1 MKRNPG
7 KTILVV
13 AGSLLVT
20 GSLVRADTLDVS
32 LTQATLSVVQGSTLV
47 AFDATVSNPST
58 SSGTIFLNGDSS
70 TTSSSLVSVDDTP
83 FFANSPLSLDPG
95 TSSGPFEIF
104 DVLLDPSLGPGV
116 YTGTFSILGG
126 ADGSAIGDVGDV
138 NFTVDIT
145 APVTAPE
152 PTTLLMLGTG
162 LLTLIFVRRRVAA
175 APPREPVSAC
185 SPEVTGG

>member
-7 KTILVV
+7 KTILVL
-13 AGSLLVT
+13 AGSLLAA
-20 GSLVRADTLDVS
+20 GSIVRADTLDVS
-32 LTQATLSVVQGSTLV
+32 LTQATLSVVQGTALV
-47 AFDATVSNPST
+47 AFDATVSNPLS

-70 TTSSSLVSVDDTP
+70 TTSSSLVSVDDAP

-126 ADGSAIGDVGDV
+126 ADGSAVDDVGDV
-138 NFTVDIT
+138 NFTVDVT
-145 APVTAPE
+145 APVTTPE
-152 PTTLLMLGTG
+152 PTALLMLGTG
-162 LLTLIFVRRRVAA
+162 LLTLVFFRRRLA
-175 APPREPVSAC
+175 APPRETVSSC
-185 SPEVTGG
+185 SSEVSGG